1 MNVTIS
7 EEALNY
13 GSFAALGSIAGRSK
27 QTADD
32 MAKNITSK
40 KPNNILLS
48 TVL

>member
-13 GSFAALGSIAGRSK
+13 GSFAALGSIAGKSK

-32 MAKNITSK
+32 DTIMAKNITINLTSK
-40 KPNNILLS
+40 K
-48 TVL
+48 TQ